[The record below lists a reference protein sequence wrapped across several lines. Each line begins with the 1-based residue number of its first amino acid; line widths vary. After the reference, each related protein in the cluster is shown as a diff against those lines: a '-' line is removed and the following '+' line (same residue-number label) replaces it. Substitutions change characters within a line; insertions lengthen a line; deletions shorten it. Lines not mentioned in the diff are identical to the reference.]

1 MNSKSKRKFRAKD
14 NVVLLETLQKAMQIA
29 SKIEVL
35 CTEHEVAPELLPDS
49 VVPTF
54 IMYDLAVCF
63 EEMYTALLDEELVKA
78 GYTKQT
84 NTQH

>member
-29 SKIEVL
+29 SKIEAL
-35 CTEHEVAPELLPDS
+35 CAEHEVAPELLPDS

-63 EEMYTALLDEELVKA
+63 EEMYTALLDEELVQA

>member
-14 NVVLLETLQKAMQIA
+14 NVVLLETLQKTLQIA
-29 SKIEVL
+29 SKIEGL
-35 CTEHEVAPELLPDS
+35 CKEHEIPPELLPES
-49 VVPTF
+49 QIPTY
-54 IMYDLAVCF
+54 ILYDIVVCF
-63 EEMYTALLDEELVKA
+63 EEMYNSLLDEELIQA

>member
-14 NVVLLETLQKAMQIA
+14 NVVLLETLQKTMQIV
-29 SKIEVL
+29 SKIEGL
-35 CTEHEVAPELLPDS
+35 CDEHEVSTELLPDS
-49 VVPTF
+49 KIPTH
-54 IMYDLAVCF
+54 ILYDIAVCF
-63 EEMYTALLDEELVKA
+63 EEMYFALLDEELVQA